1 MSDAD
6 TTPTT
11 TAEEATATAAEPA
24 RQPGQVGGPKKTPV
38 PSGRGGAAGSS
49 RGSTTTA
56 AAPAAAPASTPAAE
70 ASSEATPSA
79 SADASS
85 ADASSA
91 PAEAAAAASATP
103 AAADAAAPPATAAP
117 PAAPAAAAP
126 PASPTKPEEPKPAP
140 RKQVGPA
147 DFDIL
152 DQLGEGAFG
161 QVCLCRLK
169 STGAEYAIKI
179 IEGVHAKRHG
189 GLQQVKNERDVL
201 ILLQHPSVIKLHFT
215 FHDAEHLYIVLE
227 LASGGELFSH
237 IKRLGACHINCARW
251 LTGELV
257 NVLEYMHG
265 KGVVHRD
272 LKPENILLDDLGHIK
287 LVDFGSARRLD
298 VEDHAA
304 KFVGTAQY
312 VSPEVLN
319 DDDAMPAA
327 DMWALG
333 CIAFQMLSGSPPF
346 IADSEYLIFKR
357 IEELDYTFPDHF
369 PPSAQ
374 ALVSSLLSL
383 DPTARPAAD
392 ASLKA
397 HPFFQDCDA
406 PLDFASIISTPPPP
420 LVPPPP
426 APVLEGDSIIN
437 ANLAD
442 HSLEPADRRELVQ
455 RQRGTRWAAFA
466 GPDEVIVLATATL
479 KRRHLSVKRRHL
491 LLIDCVVDAVES
503 ARLLY
508 VDPDAME
515 LKGSIPWS
523 AELNAELMPKGCF
536 RVHVPGR
543 TYYLEDAEGKQETAE
558 LWVRTLMKL
567 RARIGG
573 GSNGGGGGSSPD
585 STGSLMKRGSSSGK
599 KVSAPS
605 VVEPPPLSKGSSS
618 MGSNQRVSGDL

>member
-6 TTPTT
+6 AAPT
-11 TAEEATATAAEPA
+11 
-24 RQPGQVGGPKKTPV
+24 
-38 PSGRGGAAGSS
+38 
-49 RGSTTTA
+49 ST
-56 AAPAAAPASTPAAE
+56 AAPATEPPDAAPASTAAAPSAEAAAAAE
-70 ASSEATPSA
+70 VAGPGATSA
-79 SADASS
+79 SIDSS
-85 ADASSA
+85 AGASSA
-91 PAEAAAAASATP
+91 PSETAAAASATP
-103 AAADAAAPPATAAP
+103 AASDASAP
-117 PAAPAAAAP
+117 PAAAAQPAA
-126 PASPTKPEEPKPAP
+126 PAKPEEPKPAP

-169 STGAEYAIKI
+169 STGVEYAIKI

-227 LASGGELFSH
+227 VRRARPPPRPAATRVPCTWTRRGSLPLSPATPSMQLASGGELFSH
-237 IKRLGACHINCARW
+237 IKRLGSCHINCARW

-319 DDDAMPAA
+319 DEDAMPAA

-333 CIAFQMLSGSPPF
+333 CITYQMLSGSPPF
-346 IADSEYLIFKR
+346 VADSEYLIFKR

-383 DPTARPAAD
+383 DPTSRPAAD

-406 PLDFASIISTPPPP
+406 PLDFSSIISTPPPP
-420 LVPPPP
+420 LVPPAP

-455 RQRGTRWAAFA
+455 RQKGTRWATFA

-491 LLIDCVVDAVES
+491 LLIDCADES
-503 ARLLY
+503 ARLVY

-515 LKGSIPWS
+515 LKGTIPWS

-543 TYYLEDAEGKQETAE
+543 TYYLEDAEGKQEMAE

-573 GSNGGGGGSSPD
+573 GNGGGSSPD
-585 STGSLMKRGSSSGK
+585 STGSKRGSLMKRGSGVLGGK

-605 VVEPPPLSKGSSS
+605 VVEPPPLKGQGS